1 MPCSENWC
9 VNSWRAYGRGRA
21 SSTSPVHLHAEQ
33 LSDHLR
39 KQALLPVYLISGD
52 EPLQMLEIGDRLR
65 AVAREAGYS
74 QRDVLEVGGGFD
86 WNLLLEAA
94 GSLSLFGD
102 RRVIDLR
109 LASAKIGA
117 EGSKAVVAYL
127 ADPPPDTLL
136 LISAPKLD
144 RSQLSTKW
152 VKAIDGHGALLRI
165 WPIDGAGLPNWLT
178 QRMRDKGLRPAPE
191 VAGLLAE
198 RVEGNLLA
206 AAQEIDKLLLLNGPG
221 PLDADTLLDAVAD
234 SARFDVFGL
243 VDAALAGDPRRV
255 SHRLEGLRAEG
266 VAVALVLWSLAREI
280 RMLARIAYALEAGG
294 NLSRL
299 LAAEHVWEKRRPLLE
314 KALRRLRVEQW
325 RRLLLLCQQTD
336 QAIKGR
342 SERDAWLLLGVIAS
356 ALSGR
361 PVGRR
366 AVCQR
371 LTSS

>member
-1 MPCSENWC
+1 M
-9 VNSWRAYGRGRA
+9 
-21 SSTSPVHLHAEQ
+21 HLHAEQ
-33 LSDHLR
+33 LSEHLR
-39 KQALLPVYLISGD
+39 KQSLLPVYLLSGD
-52 EPLQMLEIGDRLR
+52 EPLQLLEAGDALR
-65 AVAREAGYS
+65 DAARNAGYS
-74 QRDVLEVGGGFD
+74 QRDVLEVGRGFD

-109 LASAKIGA
+109 LASARIGA
-117 EGSKAVVAYL
+117 DGSKAVVAYL

-144 RSQLSTKW
+144 RSQLKTKW
-152 VKAIDGHGALLRI
+152 VKAVDARGALLRI
-165 WPIDGAGLPNWLT
+165 WPVDGARLPAWLA
-178 QRMRDKGLRPAPE
+178 QRMRDKGLQPAPE

-206 AAQEIDKLLLLNGPG
+206 AVQEIDKLLLLNGPG

-243 VDAALAGDPRRV
+243 VDAALAGDPRRAL
-255 SHRLEGLRAEG
+255 HMLEVLRAEG
-266 VAVALVLWSLAREI
+266 VAAAVVLWSLAREI
-280 RMLARIAYALEAGG
+280 RVLGRVSSALEAGG

-314 KALRRLRVEQW
+314 KALRRLRAGQW
-325 RRLLLLCQQTD
+325 RRLLLLCQQAD
-336 QAIKGR
+336 RAIKGR
-342 SERDAWLLLGVIAS
+342 SGRDAWLLLGLIAS

-361 PVGRR
+361 PAGRR
-366 AVCQR
+366 AVCHR
-371 LTSS
+371 LTSSQIDDM